1 MSHRDVRGRAC
12 QTWCSNSKVQD
23 EDELKGAK
31 ENVSVAG
38 AGGPRFMGQELK
50 LVKEPWA
57 LGSYLNMIET
67 YWGT

>member
-1 MSHRDVRGRAC
+1 MSHRDVRERAC
-12 QTWCSNSKVQD
+12 QTRSSNSEVQD
-23 EDELKGAK
+23 EGGLKGAK
-31 ENVSVAG
+31 ERVSVAG
-38 AGGPRFMGQELK
+38 AGGPRFMEQELK